1 MTFFNYAIIGAG
13 PAGMAAALTMR
24 QRGVRVFD
32 VGHSPSTIFDFESLT
47 EARQAGEARSL
58 LGSSWQML
66 GNLLEP
72 LLHHPK
78 LRAEGLRYVADGER
92 FNVLGESGCVQITGQ
107 TSYAAGGLANAW
119 GAQLLRYTQKDLD
132 ACGDWPIKASELN
145 HHYNFLEEHVG
156 ISGLHDD
163 LDRFL
168 GADSIIQPPIPLVD
182 VAEHLFRQYELKRD
196 VCNSRGLYLGHPRL
210 AVLTQA
216 LRGRRPHHFGET
228 EFFTTDLPG
237 VYSPRWTLDELKS
250 SQDIE
255 YFGGQRLVD
264 YEEFDDYVAFTTEDC
279 QGHLSQ
285 FKARHLLLAC
295 GTLNTA
301 SLLLRKFGGSDM
313 RLPFI
318 DHPPTLL
325 PVFVPRLF
333 GAKTPSRSYP
343 IQAVAFYGSDQAP
356 DMISLYYT
364 GGMLRSDLLMDMPL
378 PIMHSLD
385 LLRVMT
391 SGMIVA
397 QIWRP
402 ARASVSNGV
411 AIDPNGRLIITYP
424 DRPTNPHLSGIA
436 KALRPLGA
444 YAVPSFASEAP
455 AGWGFHYA
463 GTLPMRDTPAPY
475 ETYPDGRLWNSRRV
489 RIIDGS
495 VLPSLPAKNL
505 SLTIM
510 ANAARIATDVLSC
523 EY

>member
-1 MTFFNYAIIGAG
+1 MTFFDYAIIGAG
-13 PAGMAAALTMR
+13 PAGAAAALTMR
-24 QRGVRVFD
+24 HHSVGVFD
-32 VGHSPSTIFDFESLT
+32 VGQSPATTFSYESLT
-47 EARQAGEARSL
+47 AARQAGNARAL
-58 LGSSWQML
+58 LGASWQML
-66 GNLLEP
+66 GNLSEP

-78 LRAEGLRYVADGER
+78 LRAEGLRYVAGGER
-92 FNVLGESGCVQITGQ
+92 FDVQDENGNTQITGQ

-119 GAQLLRYTQKDLD
+119 GAQLLRYTRQDID
-132 ACGDWPIKASELN
+132 ACGDWPIKASELSD
-145 HHYNFLEEHVG
+145 HYNALEKHIG
-156 ISGLHDD
+156 ISGAHDD

-168 GADSIIQPPIPLVD
+168 GADSIIQSPIPMVG
-182 VAEHLFRQYELKRD
+182 VAEHLLGQYELKRD
-196 VCNSRGLYLGHPRL
+196 ICNSRGLYLGRPRL

-216 LRGRRPHHFGET
+216 LRGRPPHQFGET

-237 VYSPRWTLDELKS
+237 IYSPRWTLDELKS
-250 SQDIE
+250 SRDIE
-255 YFGGQRLVD
+255 YIGGQRLVD
-264 YEEFDDYVAFTTEDC
+264 YEEFDDYVACTTEDN
-279 QGHLSQ
+279 QGCLSQ
-285 FKARHLLLAC
+285 FKTRHLLLAC

-301 SLLLRKFGGSDM
+301 SLLLRKFGDTGL

-333 GAKTPSRSYP
+333 GAKAPSRSYP

-364 GGMLRSDLLMDMPL
+364 GGVLRSDILADMPL
-378 PIMHSLD
+378 PITHSLD
-385 LLRVMT
+385 LLRLMT
-391 SGMIVA
+391 SGMMVA

-402 ARASVSNGV
+402 ARASANNGV
-411 AIDPNGRLIITYP
+411 AIDANGRLIITYP
-424 DRPTNPHLSGIA
+424 DRPANPHLSGIA
-436 KALRPLGA
+436 KSLRPLGA
-444 YAVPSFASEAP
+444 YTLPRFASEAP

-463 GTLPMRDTPAPY
+463 GTLPMRDTPSRY

-510 ANAARIATDVLSC
+510 ANAARIATGVLTC
-523 EY
+523 AY